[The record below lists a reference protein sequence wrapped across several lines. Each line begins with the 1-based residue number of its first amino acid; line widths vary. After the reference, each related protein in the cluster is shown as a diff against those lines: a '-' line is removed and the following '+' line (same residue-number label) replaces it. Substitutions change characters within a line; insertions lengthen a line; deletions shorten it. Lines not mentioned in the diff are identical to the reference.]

1 MKKATTIICCL
12 ALAACGWF
20 FGNMN
25 KSPGIQTIVAA
36 PTFSY
41 DLLLSQME
49 QRSKSAVSSVPNNPD
64 TIFIHDT
71 VTVTKEK
78 VVRSSRPETSGVTA
92 LYLSIPDLTNEMVRE
107 EQTKDTIKYIHNAN
121 EVLAS
126 GNDNHST
133 ADTAGTVVKHRYC
146 HCVEQ

>member
-1 MKKATTIICCL
+1 MKKVTTIICCL

-25 KSPGIQTIVAA
+25 KSPGVQTIVAA

-49 QRSKSAVSSVPNNPD
+49 QRSKQTVSSVTD

-78 VVRSSRPETSGVTA
+78 IVRSSRPEISGITA

-107 EQTKDTIKYIHNAN
+107 EQTKDTIEYIHNAN
-121 EVLAS
+121 EILES
-126 GNDNHST
+126 ENDNHST
-133 ADTAGTVVKHRYC
+133 ADTAGTVVKRC

>member
-1 MKKATTIICCL
+1 MKKVTTIICCL

-25 KSPGIQTIVAA
+25 KSPGVQTVVAA

-49 QRSKSAVSSVPNNPD
+49 QRSKQTVSSVTD

-78 VVRSSRPETSGVTA
+78 VVRSSRPETSGITA

-107 EQTKDTIKYIHNAN
+107 EQTKDTIEYIHNAN
-121 EVLAS
+121 EILES
-126 GNDNHST
+126 ENDNHST
-133 ADTAGTVVKHRYC
+133 ADTAGTVVKRC

>member
-1 MKKATTIICCL
+1 MKKVTTIICCL

-25 KSPGIQTIVAA
+25 KSPGVQTIVAA

-49 QRSKSAVSSVPNNPD
+49 QRSKQTVSSVTD

-78 VVRSSRPETSGVTA
+78 VVRSSRPETSGITA

-107 EQTKDTIKYIHNAN
+107 EQTRGYCRQA
-121 EVLAS
+121 LS
-126 GNDNHST
+126 LR
-133 ADTAGTVVKHRYC
+133 GTMRRGSH
-146 HCVEQ
+146 

>member
-1 MKKATTIICCL
+1 MKKVTTIICCL

-25 KSPGIQTIVAA
+25 KSPGVQTIVAA

-49 QRSKSAVSSVPNNPD
+49 QRSKQTVSSVTD

-78 VVRSSRPETSGVTA
+78 VVRSSRPETSGITA

-107 EQTKDTIKYIHNAN
+107 EQTKDTIEYIHNAN
-121 EVLAS
+121 EILES
-126 GNDNHST
+126 ENDNHST
-133 ADTAGTVVKHRYC
+133 ADTAGTVVKRC

>member
-1 MKKATTIICCL
+1 MKKVTTIICCL

-25 KSPGIQTIVAA
+25 KSPGVQTIVAA

-49 QRSKSAVSSVPNNPD
+49 QRSKQTVSSVID

-78 VVRSSRPETSGVTA
+78 IVRSSRPEISGITA

-107 EQTKDTIKYIHNAN
+107 EQTKDTIEYIHNAN
-121 EVLAS
+121 EILES
-126 GNDNHST
+126 ENDNHST
-133 ADTAGTVVKHRYC
+133 ADTAGTVVKRC

>member
-1 MKKATTIICCL
+1 MKKITTIMCCL
-12 ALAACGWF
+12 ALAVCGWF

-25 KSPGIQTIVAA
+25 KSPGVQTIVAA

-49 QRSKSAVSSVPNNPD
+49 QRNKSAVSSVHD

-71 VTVTKEK
+71 VTVTKQK
-78 VVRSSRPETSGVTA
+78 VVRSSRPETTGITA

-121 EVLAS
+121 EMLAS

-133 ADTAGTVVKHRYC
+133 ADTAGTVVKRC

>member
-1 MKKATTIICCL
+1 MKKVTTIICCL

-25 KSPGIQTIVAA
+25 KSPGVQTIVAA

-49 QRSKSAVSSVPNNPD
+49 QRSKQTVSSVTD

-78 VVRSSRPETSGVTA
+78 VVRSSRPEISGITA

-107 EQTKDTIKYIHNAN
+107 EQTKDTIEYIHNAN
-121 EVLAS
+121 EILES
-126 GNDNHST
+126 ENDNHST
-133 ADTAGTVVKHRYC
+133 ADTAGTVVKRC

>member
-1 MKKATTIICCL
+1 MKKATTITCCL

-25 KSPGIQTIVAA
+25 KSPGVQTIVAA

-49 QRSKSAVSSVPNNPD
+49 QRSKSTVSSVPNNPD

-78 VVRSSRPETSGVTA
+78 VVRSSRPETSGITA

-133 ADTAGTVVKHRYC
+133 ADTAGTVVKHCYC

>member
-1 MKKATTIICCL
+1 MKKVTTIICCL

-25 KSPGIQTIVAA
+25 KSPGVQTIVAA

-49 QRSKSAVSSVPNNPD
+49 QRSKQTVSSVTD

-78 VVRSSRPETSGVTA
+78 VVRSYRPETSGITA

-107 EQTKDTIKYIHNAN
+107 EQTKDTIEYIHNAN
-121 EVLAS
+121 EILES
-126 GNDNHST
+126 ENDNHST
-133 ADTAGTVVKHRYC
+133 ADTAGTVVKRC

>member
-1 MKKATTIICCL
+1 
-12 ALAACGWF
+12 
-20 FGNMN
+20 MN
-25 KSPGIQTIVAA
+25 KSPGVQTIVAA

-49 QRSKSAVSSVPNNPD
+49 QRNKSAVSSAQNNTD

-78 VVRSSRPETSGVTA
+78 VVRSSRPETSGITA

-107 EQTKDTIKYIHNAN
+107 EQTEDTIEYIHNAN
-121 EVLAS
+121 EILES
-126 GNDNHST
+126 ENDNHST
-133 ADTAGTVVKHRYC
+133 ADTAGTVVKRC

>member
-1 MKKATTIICCL
+1 MKKVTTIICCL

-25 KSPGIQTIVAA
+25 KSPGVQTIVAA

-49 QRSKSAVSSVPNNPD
+49 QRSKQTVSSVTD

-78 VVRSSRPETSGVTA
+78 VVRSSRPETSGITA

-107 EQTKDTIKYIHNAN
+107 EQTEDTIEYIHNAN
-121 EVLAS
+121 EILES
-126 GNDNHST
+126 ENDNHST
-133 ADTAGTVVKHRYC
+133 ADTAGTVVKRC

>member
-1 MKKATTIICCL
+1 MKKVTTIICCL

-25 KSPGIQTIVAA
+25 KSPGVQTIVSA

-49 QRSKSAVSSVPNNPD
+49 QRSKQTVSSVTD

-78 VVRSSRPETSGVTA
+78 VVRSSRPETSGITA

-107 EQTKDTIKYIHNAN
+107 EQTKDTIEYIHNAN
-121 EVLAS
+121 EILES
-126 GNDNHST
+126 ENDNHST
-133 ADTAGTVVKHRYC
+133 ADTAGTVVKRC

>member
-25 KSPGIQTIVAA
+25 KSPGVQTIVAA

-78 VVRSSRPETSGVTA
+78 VVRSSRPETSGITA

-133 ADTAGTVVKHRYC
+133 TDTAGTVVKHCYC